1 MAGADAVFRRD
12 QILDD
17 RASLTG
23 MYVAAAAGFLAKGL
37 IGVVL
42 PGGVLFFWLLARRRF
57 DAILRLL
64 WWPGIVLFLILTLP
78 WMVIMQV
85 RHPDFFHYYIV
96 VQHFQR
102 FLDPGFNNPH
112 PFWFYV
118 PVVLGLTL
126 PWSIQV
132 WRWFQPHG
140 PLDASFVPPVR
151 RLEQVD
157 RRVLRGLMLSWLLV
171 VLVFFSIPTSKLV
184 GYVIAALPPFAWF
197 IQEVFEQRLAQG
209 SPATGR
215 SIARHVVIAALVC
228 WFAVAALLVF
238 PQRSTR
244 PLAQVLAKQAG
255 PGDQLVMLDQYA
267 YDLPMYADWRAP
279 IAVVSN
285 WDDPNLK
292 QADDW
297 RLELYDAAQFEP
309 DAGHRLLWLPA
320 RLQSFLCA
328 PDHPTTWLVGYL
340 DEAHR
345 FPVLAGLAPQALAP
359 KMGLWRVAAGE
370 AVSGCGE
377 TPNSAPK

>member
-1 MAGADAVFRRD
+1 
-12 QILDD
+12 
-17 RASLTG
+17 
-23 MYVAAAAGFLAKGL
+23 
-37 IGVVL
+37 
-42 PGGVLFFWLLARRRF
+42 
-57 DAILRLL
+57 
-64 WWPGIVLFLILTLP
+64 
-78 WMVIMQV
+78 
-85 RHPDFFHYYIV
+85 
-96 VQHFQR
+96 
-102 FLDPGFNNPH
+102 
-112 PFWFYV
+112 
-118 PVVLGLTL
+118 
-126 PWSIQV
+126 
-132 WRWFQPHG
+132 
-140 PLDASFVPPVR
+140 
-151 RLEQVD
+151 
-157 RRVLRGLMLSWLLV
+157 VLRGLMLSWLLV

-285 WDDPNLK
+285 WDDPDLK